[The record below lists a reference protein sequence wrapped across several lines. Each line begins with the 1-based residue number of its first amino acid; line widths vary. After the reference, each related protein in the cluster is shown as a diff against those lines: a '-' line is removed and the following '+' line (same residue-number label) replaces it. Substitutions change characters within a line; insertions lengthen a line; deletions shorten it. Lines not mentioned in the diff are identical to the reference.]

1 MSGVG
6 GAAFGT
12 PSCMQKT
19 GRQTGRSPSI
29 QHISEGCVIGT
40 LDDIVLVVWTAQPR
54 IEQVLELRK
63 VFDLLAYRYNGGSSV
78 HVMSNRPELPEK
90 RVRDEMARVTE
101 DFADQS
107 IASALV
113 LDGDGF
119 WASAMRG
126 LATSLHFLGTKRDR
140 FKLRVCATIE
150 QASAWLVTVH
160 NEKSRRP
167 AQADEVASALHEL
180 SDRVG
185 RRPKVRASRS
195 FF

>member
-1 MSGVG
+1 MH
-6 GAAFGT
+6 
-12 PSCMQKT
+12 KT
-19 GRQTGRSPSI
+19 GRNPSV

-63 VFDLLAYRYNGGSSV
+63 VLDLIATRYHGGSSV
-78 HVMSNRPELPEK
+78 HVLSNRPELPER
-90 RVRDEMARVTE
+90 RVRDEMARVTK
-101 DFADQS
+101 DYADQS

-126 LATSLHFLGTKRDR
+126 LATSLHFFGTKHDR

-150 QASAWLVTVH
+150 QAADWLVSVH
-160 NEKSRRP
+160 NQRSRRP
-167 AQADEVASALHEL
+167 ASAEELAGGLHAL
-180 SDRVG
+180 CVRAG
-185 RRPKVRASRS
+185 RKPKVSASRS